1 MVYQVI
7 PRGSRE
13 TAISY
18 DGTNFQEVKR
28 YLGDRV
34 EQGNKTMDRD
44 AVLLVDS
51 PYGVQKMRPGDVAV
65 RHLDWWYVM
74 SSMDFYKRYEIVK

>member
-7 PRGSRE
+7 PRGSQT

-18 DGTNFQEVKR
+18 DGTNFLEVKR

-34 EQGNKTMDRD
+34 EQGNKTLDRD

-51 PYGVQKMRPGDVAV
+51 PYGVQKMRPGDVV
-65 RHLDWWYVM
+65 VKYLDWWHVM
-74 SSMDFYKRYEIVK
+74 SNIDFYKRYEIFK